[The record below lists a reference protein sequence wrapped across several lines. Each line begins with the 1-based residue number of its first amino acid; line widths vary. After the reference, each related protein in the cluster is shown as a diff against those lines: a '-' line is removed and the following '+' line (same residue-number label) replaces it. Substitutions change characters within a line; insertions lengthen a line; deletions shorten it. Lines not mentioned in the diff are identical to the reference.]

1 MPTTMDILATIEE
14 QRNLDIKKLAE
25 RLEMQLEP
33 VEEIME
39 DLKRHNLVEYEAETG
54 KISLP
59 EWITEINKEI
69 EKIRPASATVIL
81 PKDQE
86 IKIDDVT
93 IGNYT
98 EKDLELRVRL
108 KADSKEIAICS
119 TN

>member
-1 MPTTMDILATIEE
+1 MDILATIEE
-14 QRNLDIKKLAE
+14 QRSLDIKKLAK
-25 RLEMQLEP
+25 RLKMQLEP

-59 EWITEINKEI
+59 KWITEINKEI
-69 EKIRPASATVIL
+69 EKVKPASAAVIL
-81 PKDQE
+81 PKAQE
-86 IKIDDVT
+86 IKIEDVT

-98 EKDLELRVRL
+98 EEDLELRIRL
-108 KADSKEIAICS
+108 KANRKEIAICS